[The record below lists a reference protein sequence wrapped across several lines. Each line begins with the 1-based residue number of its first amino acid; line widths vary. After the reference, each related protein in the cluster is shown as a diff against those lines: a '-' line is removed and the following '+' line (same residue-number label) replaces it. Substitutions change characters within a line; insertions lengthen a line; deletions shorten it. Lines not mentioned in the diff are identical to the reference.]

1 MKSGDAKRV
10 LEAARARATSMGK
23 AVTIIVVDTAGV
35 PVMLERVDDPPAFTA
50 VVAEGKAAASAFTG
64 RDSAQLEGMAENY
77 PSLVSALSTRLGG
90 RFLALQGAVVLTED
104 GDAAGAVGV
113 SGATAEEDEEIARAG
128 AAALGG

>member
-1 MKSGDAKRV
+1 M
-10 LEAARARATSMGK
+10 
-23 AVTIIVVDTAGV
+23 
-35 PVMLERVDDPPAFTA
+35 
-50 VVAEGKAAASAFTG
+50 
-64 RDSAQLEGMAENY
+64 
-77 PSLVSALSTRLGG
+77 SALSTRLGG